1 MFIFE
6 FGNKLAAAYAKINRI
21 KRQKSKGVS
30 QTMKTFKKTLSVF
43 LAALMALSC
52 FALCAGAADE
62 KAADALKVAVASDIH
77 TTEAET
83 ISDINGDG
91 MFGNKGAF
99 ASLHDESY
107 GVVDSFMREA
117 IENGA
122 KYILITGDLTNK
134 GTAEQHKKLAAYLE
148 SFQKE
153 SGVPIYVVPGNHDY
167 YNMAKDGVEFFRQT
181 YYNLGFAQ
189 SYAQD
194 KNTCSYVTDLDDNY
208 TLIAIDSNL
217 PGKTRDGITDELYS
231 WIYEQAAAA
240 QKRGKKV
247 IAMMH
252 HPIMSH
258 FPLHEL
264 LTAFVVENW
273 RVVSSKFADAGIK
286 YVFTG
291 HKHVGDIAKRTS
303 AKGNEVYDLSA
314 PSLLVCPVEY
324 RLVTFSDEKVE
335 VRTKSVSKIHNTA
348 LLAKGHSEKA
358 LKMLSTD
365 LPAYSNE
372 LFDETCRYAVNYFLN
387 ADTLCELIKTKD
399 SVIHDTLDG
408 VCKRAKKLIFAPL
421 YGGEDSVQATAK
433 TYGITLPKSDYKT
446 GFDVAM
452 VLMKAHFSGDENFAG
467 DSTEMKLAVKCVA
480 VLLANAFEGVPND
493 LKFAVFNAVFK
504 LINVDP
510 AKLGINLK
518 KLIFTHNSDGEF
530 GIAVAT
536 ALFAPVLDTIM
547 VDSEPGDKNV
557 DLPAY
562 GEVNGKLGVENIVG
576 IIKKVVEFLKAFLA
590 YVSNVLKV
598 SLG

>member
-1 MFIFE
+1 
-6 FGNKLAAAYAKINRI
+6 
-21 KRQKSKGVS
+21 
-30 QTMKTFKKTLSVF
+30 MKTFKKTLSVF

-52 FALCAGAADE
+52 FALCAGAAEE
-62 KAADALKVAVASDIH
+62 KLTDALKVAVASDIH
-77 TTEAET
+77 TTDAET

-91 MFGNKGAF
+91 MYGNKGSF

-122 KYILITGDLTNK
+122 KYILITGDLTNM
-134 GTAEQHKKLAAYLE
+134 GTAEQHKKLAAYLDA
-148 SFQKE
+148 FQKE
-153 SGVPIYVVPGNHDY
+153 SGVPIYVIPGNHDY
-167 YNMAKDGVEFFRQT
+167 YHMAQDGVEFFRET

-194 KNTCSYVTDLDDNY
+194 TKTCSYAVDLDENY
-208 TLIAIDSNL
+208 TLLAIDSNL
-217 PGKTRDGITDELYS
+217 PGKTRDGMTDELYS
-231 WIYEQAAAA
+231 WIFEQATAA

-273 RVVSSKFADAGIK
+273 RTVCSKFADAGIK

-314 PSLLVCPVEY
+314 PSLLVYPVEY
-324 RLVTFSDEKVE
+324 RLVTFANEKVE
-335 VRTKSVSKIHNTA
+335 VRTKSVSKIHNTD

-358 LKMLSTD
+358 LKELSTD
-365 LPAYSNE
+365 LTAYSND

-387 ADTLCELIKTKD
+387 ADTLCELIKMKD
-399 SVIHDTLDG
+399 SVVRDTLDG
-408 VCKRAKKLIFAPL
+408 VCTRAKKLIFAPL
-421 YGGEDSVQATAK
+421 YGGEDSVQAVAK
-433 TYGITLPKSDYKT
+433 TYGITLPESSYKT
-446 GFDVAM
+446 GFETAM

-480 VLLANAFEGVPND
+480 VLLAYAFEGVPND
-493 LKFAVFNAVFK
+493 LRFAVFNAVFN
-504 LINVDP
+504 LVGVDP

-518 KLIFTHNSDGEF
+518 KLVFNHDSDGEF
-530 GIAVAT
+530 GINVAT
-536 ALFAPVLDTIM
+536 ALLGPVLDNIM

-562 GEVNGKLGVENIVG
+562 GEVNGKLTMANIAE
-576 IIKKVVEFLKAFLA
+576 IIKKFISFVESFLKYIA
-590 YVSNVLKV
+590 NVLQV